1 MRYELIEVTAQSD
14 WREYHSLRRKVLWEG
29 RGLANYDETH
39 PDEYKRANHSF
50 LLKGDGRAIGTVRL
64 DDFGNG
70 TGAVRLV
77 AIAPDLQRQGHG
89 RVLSSYLEDYARS
102 LGMKTLYV
110 NAAPEAVGF
119 YDKLGWIPD
128 AWNQEELAALAGAC
142 RQMSKDIAGA
152 RNE

>member
-1 MRYELIEVTAQSD
+1 MRYELIEVTGQSD

-29 RGLANYDETH
+29 RGLANYDESH
-39 PDEYKRANHSF
+39 PDEYKPTNHSL
-50 LLKGDGRAIGTVRL
+50 LLKGDGRTIGSVRL

-77 AIAPDLQRQGHG
+77 AIAADLQRRGHG
-89 RVLSSYLEDYARS
+89 RVLSSYVEDYART

-128 AWNQEELAALAGAC
+128 IWDQEELAGIAGGGH
-142 RQMSKDIAGA
+142 QMSKKIA
-152 RNE
+152 EH